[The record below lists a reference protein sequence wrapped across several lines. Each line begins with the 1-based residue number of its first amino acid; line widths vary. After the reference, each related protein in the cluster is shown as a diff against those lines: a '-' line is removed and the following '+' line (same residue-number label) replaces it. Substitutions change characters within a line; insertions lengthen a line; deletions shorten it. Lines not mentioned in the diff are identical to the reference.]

1 MDNLKQA
8 GDSSSQ
14 ITLTKLIEITGL
26 TLVQLSYFL
35 DVSDSALRKYLKE
48 GQTLNAGVIEHAKYL
63 LQVFDKGVDTF
74 GSIKEFSAW
83 LSHEHTIL
91 GIQPYE
97 LLKSVSGINLVIE
110 ELIRIDYGI
119 TV

>member
-1 MDNLKQA
+1 MDDTKQA
-8 GDSSSQ
+8 EDSSSR

-26 TLVQLSYFL
+26 TSVRLSCLL
-35 DVSDSALRKYLKE
+35 DVSDPALRKYLKE
-48 GQTLNAGVIEHAKYL
+48 GQTLNAGVIEHARHL
-63 LQVFDKGVDTF
+63 LLVFDKGVETF
-74 GSIKEFSAW
+74 GSIQEFSAW
-83 LSHEHTIL
+83 LSHEHTIF

-97 LLKSVSGINLVIE
+97 LLKSVSGINLVVE